1 MWHMACSVI
10 GTTELC
16 RESGVSKTIRSFLAA
31 LACAVGIGGA
41 QPALAVPVALEL
53 SLVIDVSGSVTT
65 AEYELQRTGYANA
78 FRDPGIQS
86 QIASLAA
93 SGGVAVNVIQFAT
106 SATQAI
112 DWTLLTT
119 VASINAFADTLDT
132 MTRALTGSTAIA
144 NAISFATEAILFN
157 QYTGARMV
165 IDLSADGVEN
175 TIAGCNTT
183 TCSAVQAVR
192 DDAALEGIVINGLPI
207 LTDLGQ
213 TLQTY
218 FLNNVITSGGFSQP
232 AASFDDFGRAVAIK
246 LGREITPVPEP
257 GSLAL
262 LGLATLAGWT
272 LRRRPAA

>member
-1 MWHMACSVI
+1 MNQ
-10 GTTELC
+10 
-16 RESGVSKTIRSFLAA
+16 TIRSFCVAIA
-31 LACAVGIGGA
+31 FGIGLGGA
-41 QPALAVPVALEL
+41 QPSLAVPVALEL
-53 SLVIDVSGSVTT
+53 SLVIDVSGSVTD

-86 QIASLAA
+86 QLVSLAGG
-93 SGGVAVNVIQFAT
+93 GGVAVNVIQFAT

-119 VASINAFADTLDT
+119 VASIDAFADALGA
-132 MTRALTGSTAIA
+132 MRRALTGSTAIA

-157 QYTGARMV
+157 QYEGARMV

-183 TCSAVQAVR
+183 TCRAVQLVR
-192 DDAALEGIVINGLPI
+192 NEAAAEGIVINGLPI

-213 TLQTY
+213 TLETY
-218 FLNNVITSGGFSQP
+218 FLSNVITSSGFSQP
-232 AASFDDFGRAVAIK
+232 AATLDDFGRAVALKI
-246 LGREITPVPEP
+246 GREIRPVPEP
-257 GSLAL
+257 GILAL
-262 LGLATLAGWT
+262 LGIAALAGWS